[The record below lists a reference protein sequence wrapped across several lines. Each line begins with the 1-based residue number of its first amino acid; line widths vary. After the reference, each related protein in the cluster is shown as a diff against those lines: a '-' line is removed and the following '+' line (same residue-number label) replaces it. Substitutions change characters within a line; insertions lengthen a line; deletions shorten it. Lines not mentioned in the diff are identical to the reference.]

1 MQSNFWAGSK
11 KFGQAQNIL
20 GPVKGQGIT
29 IVFSH
34 SQVLTERK
42 SSASFVLT
50 PPFHVNTWT
59 GTWQVLMRVAVAKT
73 INIFAENVLSVAT
86 LWII

>member
-1 MQSNFWAGSK
+1 MVVVVVVVVVVTVSPQSESTPRRLNLLFCY
-11 KFGQAQNIL
+11 
-20 GPVKGQGIT
+20 
-29 IVFSH
+29 

-42 SSASFVLT
+42 SNASFALT

>member
-1 MQSNFWAGSK
+1 
-11 KFGQAQNIL
+11 
-20 GPVKGQGIT
+20 
-29 IVFSH
+29 
-34 SQVLTERK
+34 VLTERK
-42 SSASFVLT
+42 SNASFALT